1 MLFNNTIILFTLLT
15 INRISQLHVIC
26 VTYAVSVA
34 SVAIVAFGGERTIKN
49 KIVKCSR
56 CASLQM

>member
-1 MLFNNTIILFTLLT
+1 MLFNITITLFILLT
-15 INRISQLHVIC
+15 INRISQLDVIC

-49 KIVKCSR
+49 KNS
-56 CASLQM
+56 QMFTLC